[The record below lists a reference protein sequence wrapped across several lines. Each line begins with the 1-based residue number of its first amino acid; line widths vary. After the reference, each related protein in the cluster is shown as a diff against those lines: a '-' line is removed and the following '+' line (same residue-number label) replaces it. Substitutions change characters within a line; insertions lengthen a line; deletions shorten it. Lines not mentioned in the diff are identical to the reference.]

1 MGDHLMVGEE
11 EVDLEDEVDEIVVV
25 VGVVDLEDEGEV
37 EEIVEVGVD
46 EVVQIDIGKF
56 FTNDNYI
63 FIYFY
68 IRNDSRFERRDH
80 PYWY

>member
-1 MGDHLMVGEE
+1 MVGEE

-46 EVVQIDIGKF
+46 AVVQIDIGKF

-63 FIYFY
+63 FIYFTLEMIVVLSAGIILTDINY
-68 IRNDSRFERRDH
+68 
-80 PYWY
+80 